1 MNDIFEQNATQFELY
16 KNQFEEQ
23 LGAVTKKLIEDIDA
37 LIPKLAIIDDMS
49 ETDKLRNYY
58 STLKIYNDQINCFE
72 NYIQWINK
80 EEKLFKLP
88 VSHYPVLEELKNY
101 VIPFAA
107 LVK

>member
-1 MNDIFEQNATQFELY
+1 MKDIFEQNSTQFEVY

-37 LIPKLAIIDDMS
+37 LIPKLAVIDDMS
-49 ETDKLRNYY
+49 ETDKLRSYY

-88 VSHYPVLEELKNY
+88 VSQYPVLEELKNY